1 MFMKKDR
8 SSRSGRYIDKISD
21 ELPGIRKKSFILL
34 FAGREIIICGT
45 ACSGLYWLN
54 RVLWG
59 GYKAV

>member
-8 SSRSGRYIDKISD
+8 SSRSGRYIDKTSD

-45 ACSGLYWLN
+45 ACSGLY
-54 RVLWG
+54 
-59 GYKAV
+59 